1 MGSAEEREKYMDMAV
16 SIFTKHPPK
25 ETPGEKIKCPGR
37 NCKGT
42 ISEYDTSCR

>member
-1 MGSAEEREKYMDMAV
+1 MDMAV

-42 ISEYDTSCR
+42 IS